1 MFNREQIE
9 LTDEQYETIRN
20 WAETHS
26 CIIRNYPT
34 PCNEGKIS
42 ITFIPTS
49 AKTRICVRCNC
60 GNTIRFN
67 IN

>member
-1 MFNREQIE
+1 MFNQEQIV
-9 LTDEQYETIRN
+9 LTDEQYETIKE

-42 ITFIPTS
+42 ITFTPTS
-49 AKTRICVRCNC
+49 AGTNICVRCNC
-60 GNTIRFN
+60 GSTIQFKSN
-67 IN
+67 